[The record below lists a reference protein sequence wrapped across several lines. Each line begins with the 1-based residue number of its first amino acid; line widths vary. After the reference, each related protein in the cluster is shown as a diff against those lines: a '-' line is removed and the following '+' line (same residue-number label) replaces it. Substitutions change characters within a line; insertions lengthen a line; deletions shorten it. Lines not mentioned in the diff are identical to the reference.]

1 MSVSEQRSK
10 GTCASAQRYA
20 QHFVAGVGQAEAL
33 LRAHVDAVEVV
44 RVVVGVVAAGEA
56 VVGGVIVGEAV
67 VGGVV
72 VVVRQVQALE
82 IFCERSV
89 LAAG

>member
-1 MSVSEQRSK
+1 M
-10 GTCASAQRYA
+10 AS
-20 QHFVAGVGQAEAL
+20 VGQAEAL

-44 RVVVGVVAAGEA
+44 RVVVGVVAVREA
-56 VVGGVIVGEAV
+56 VVVGEAV

-72 VVVRQVQALE
+72 VVVRQLQALE

>member
-1 MSVSEQRSK
+1 MRSTSWLASGKQRR
-10 GTCASAQRYA
+10 CC
-20 QHFVAGVGQAEAL
+20 
-33 LRAHVDAVEVV
+33 AVEVV